1 MNERQQLLLELLLAA
16 PKTYQPTKV
25 LAEKLACSER
35 TVRNDLSVLEKKC
48 EEETWF
54 TLLREPGKGISVS
67 VDDEEAKRRYL
78 QTSPKEDE
86 PTTGSMARI
95 GFDLLMATEP
105 TPMSQLKQR
114 YYLSS
119 THLRTL
125 IDELIEWLHPFDIE
139 LSVKPRVG
147 LTIVGNEVNKRRAL
161 ATLPHEAERSSLIE
175 KEMRPYE
182 VNALKHI
189 LMSFSEDYTLSFT
202 DESIQRLVVHILLM
216 IKRVKLNQTLKLPEE
231 DVLLMQKHHIY
242 PTILELKQA
251 IESLFSL
258 VLKDDEVVYLAMHIL
273 GSKLNQPIDSQEFLQ
288 LEGEKQAEQLT
299 ELLIEQLSEK
309 TMMEFKED
317 RHLREGLQV
326 HVYATVHRLRYDLP
340 VNNPLTK
347 EIKQLYPFL
356 FDLLIEIVT
365 DIEPTLGFLIPE
377 AEVAYLTLHFQAALE
392 RLDKDQPRELSVVVV
407 CHMGIGVS
415 EILKVRLMRAFPT
428 LAIKATVPERG
439 LKDYLKKEP
448 IDLIVST
455 VPLALKTPPSVIV
468 SPLLNEDDQA
478 HLRMWADKVEQDY
491 VHKPMSLKTY
501 IHPGFIFIHQSFEH
515 PYELIEYV
523 TNRMVQAGV
532 VEKAYPHQALLRER
546 KASTAIGDGISIP
559 HGDPRYVKQSTIALI
574 TLKEPMNWEGEDVSL
589 VFMLALK
596 EEDKAKHRAIYQQ
609 LGLLTEQPEKQAH
622 ILAQTSIKDV
632 LNNL

>member
-1 MNERQQLLLELLLAA
+1 MTERQQLLLELLLAT
-16 PKTYQPTKV
+16 PKTYHLTKT

-35 TVRNDLSVLEKKC
+35 TVRNDLTALEEKS
-48 EEETWF
+48 EEEAWF
-54 TLLREPGKGISVS
+54 TLLREPGKGIGVS
-67 VDDEEAKRRYL
+67 VHDEAAKKHHL
-78 QTSPKEDE
+78 KTNAQVTE
-86 PTTGSMARI
+86 PISGSMAMI

-105 TPMSQLKQR
+105 TSMAQLKQR
-114 YYLSS
+114 YYLS
-119 THLRTL
+119 TPYLRTL

-139 LSVKPRVG
+139 LSAKPRVG
-147 LTIVGNEVNKRRAL
+147 LTIVGSEVNKRRAL
-161 ATLPHEAERSSLIE
+161 AALPHEEEVSSLIE
-175 KEMRPYE
+175 REMRPYE
-182 VNALKHI
+182 VHALKHI
-189 LMSFSEDYTLSFT
+189 LMSFSEDYALSFT

-216 IKRVKLNQTLKLPEE
+216 IKRVKLKQSLQLTEE
-231 DVLLMQKHHIY
+231 DVSTMQSRHIY

-299 ELLIEQLSEK
+299 QLLIEQLSEK
-309 TMMEFKED
+309 TMMDFRGD
-317 RHLREGLQV
+317 SHLREGLQV

-365 DIEPTLGFLIPE
+365 DLEPTLGFLIPE

-392 RLDKDQPRELSVVVV
+392 RLDKDQPKELSVVVV

-415 EILKVRLMRAFPT
+415 EILKVRLTRAFPT
-428 LAIKATVPERG
+428 LVIKATVPERQ
-439 LKDYLKKEP
+439 LKAYIKKEP

-455 VPLALKTPPSVIV
+455 VPLTLHTPPSVIV

-478 HLRMWADKVEQDY
+478 NLRMWADKVEQDH
-491 VHKPMSLKTY
+491 VNKHISLKTY

-532 VEKAYPHQALLRER
+532 VDKSYPHQALLRER
-546 KASTAIGDGISIP
+546 KASTAIGGGISIP
-559 HGDPRYVKQSTIALI
+559 HGDPRFVKQSTIALI
-574 TLKEPMNWEGEDVSL
+574 TLKEPMNWEGEAVSL
-589 VFMLALK
+589 VFMLALR

-609 LGLLTEQPEKQAH
+609 LGLLTEQAEKQAR
-622 ILAQTSIKDV
+622 ILSQTSIKDV